1 MSKRKSS
8 HPPQPIWKH
17 SKSDETIVAFCAGRD
32 VEYVPPCDED
42 LVFED
47 IATNEASLLALV
59 ESKSLKKSEAAQI
72 AKGLL
77 VLRAEIEGGGFF
89 LDPRLEDVH
98 INIESALAET
108 VGSLAG
114 KIHAGRSRNDQVAC
128 DLRLYHRSCIF
139 AHVESLLIT
148 IEAFLDLADR
158 EKETL
163 APGFSHHQR
172 AFVTT
177 WGHQLASY
185 ASAWLRDVERGF
197 GVLERINRCPLGAA
211 AGFGTSWPLDRGRIA
226 KLLGFDGIVE
236 NSLDAVS
243 SRLEVEQ
250 DIVAWLALWMNHA
263 STVAQDL
270 ILYSMEEFRWIRLA
284 PETTTG
290 SSIMP
295 QKRNP
300 DFAEVIKGKTALVHG
315 ALASLLSLGKGQPSG
330 YHRDSQYSKPIGQD
344 VWREI
349 WEVPD
354 ILQTV
359 MEKLKV
365 DRKIM
370 LEATQGGFLEA
381 AEWADAIAQVSGLPF
396 RDLYSAIGT
405 AVNRCRKKGR
415 LDRATV
421 NKTLREQK
429 IDFQVSATLAKAL
442 SSPKDLVARRKTL
455 GSPNPAFLVKE
466 IERKKADL
474 DKMVKE
480 LNRIGNRVEKAERER
495 SRLIASLAGA

>member
-1 MSKRKSS
+1 
-8 HPPQPIWKH
+8 
-17 SKSDETIVAFCAGRD
+17 
-32 VEYVPPCDED
+32 
-42 LVFED
+42 
-47 IATNEASLLALV
+47 
-59 ESKSLKKSEAAQI
+59 
-72 AKGLL
+72 
-77 VLRAEIEGGGFF
+77 
-89 LDPRLEDVH
+89 
-98 INIESALAET
+98 
-108 VGSLAG
+108 
-114 KIHAGRSRNDQVAC
+114 
-128 DLRLYHRSCIF
+128 
-139 AHVESLLIT
+139 
-148 IEAFLDLADR
+148 
-158 EKETL
+158 
-163 APGFSHHQR
+163 
-172 AFVTT
+172 
-177 WGHQLASY
+177 
-185 ASAWLRDVERGF
+185 
-197 GVLERINRCPLGAA
+197 
-211 AGFGTSWPLDRGRIA
+211 
-226 KLLGFDGIVE
+226 
-236 NSLDAVS
+236 
-243 SRLEVEQ
+243 
-250 DIVAWLALWMNHA
+250 
-263 STVAQDL
+263 
-270 ILYSMEEFRWIRLA
+270 MEEFRWIRLA